1 MTLFHEASVGLDK
14 VLIPTQ
20 VNNCFLY
27 SVTQNSNKLE
37 TGLQRALGPTSVQA
51 DRSSEAECLGPGV
64 SSPQA

>member
-14 VLIPTQ
+14 DTQ

-27 SVTQNSNKLE
+27 SVTQNSNELE